1 MPAKRMTL
9 SLEPWKKYEPF
20 CVPSGPRD
28 KYTLPFVDPEDVR
41 FSISEILYVPL
52 RGNHAEG
59 CGTIAVRLKR
69 MTRKIETQFQHRYKY
84 SRIEKTDGNKI
95 DMIQVITVTSV
106 MMIGHIMH

>member
-1 MPAKRMTL
+1 MLMPEKRMTL

-28 KYTLPFVDPEDVR
+28 KYTLPCVDPEDVR

-69 MTRKIETQFQHRYKY
+69 MTRKIETKFQHRYKY
-84 SRIEKTDGNKI
+84 SRIKKTDGNKI
-95 DMIQVITVTSV
+95 DKI
-106 MMIGHIMH
+106 